1 MIHLIPEPPGLK
13 HSTQLVQHGDVSLH
27 TEALLPTEKTAA
39 SPVFFLSE
47 AEEPSSRWPIE
58 LLSSLAEQ
66 GGGSIWFDTR
76 DIGRSSWVDEP
87 YDLIDL
93 MADALTVLDSYEV
106 EQAHLVGRGMG
117 GQIAQQLALAMPQRV
132 QSLTL
137 ISSTPGRR
145 EEHGDPEPWLVD
157 KMTERLFADPPVE
170 PEAIA
175 EWIVQQLEWFNGP
188 VFPFDRA
195 AALARAADE
204 VARGWRG
211 PNGHG
216 LAVVEAPDVV
226 DYLANLTLPTL
237 VVHGTSDPVYPVA
250 HGQGLSDRIPTAEL
264 VLIEGM
270 GHELPSSF
278 VPQLV
283 SLMEARLL

>member
-1 MIHLIPEPPGLK
+1 MIHSIPEPPGLK
-13 HSTQLVQHGDVSLH
+13 HSSQTVEHGDVTLH
-27 TEALLPTEKTAA
+27 TEALLPTHRRTD
-39 SPVFFLSE
+39 SPVLFLSE

-58 LLSSLAEQ
+58 LLSSVAERS
-66 GGGSIWFDTR
+66 GGSIWFDTR
-76 DIGRSSWVDEP
+76 DIGRSSWVEDP
-87 YDLIDL
+87 YDIIDL

-106 EQAHLVGRGMG
+106 EKAHLVGRGMG

-170 PEAIA
+170 PQAIA
-175 EWIVQQLEWFNGP
+175 EWIVDQLEWFNGP
-188 VFPFDRA
+188 VFPFDRDA
-195 AALARAADE
+195 AIARATDE
-204 VARGWRG
+204 VQRGWRG

-216 LAVVEAPDVV
+216 MAVVEAPDVV
-226 DYLANLTLPTL
+226 DFLPNLTLPTL

-250 HGQGLSDRIPTAEL
+250 HGQGLSERISSAEL

-270 GHELPSSF
+270 GHELPTGF
-278 VPQLV
+278 VPELV
-283 SLMEARLL
+283 SLMEARLF